1 MLYANQHVTLGQKWP
16 KSWFWLCFW
25 LRFGLVLDYLRPLLG
40 SLSQVFYTQ
49 HVTAAQK
56 LAKPMVLGL
65 FLFGIR
71 LFFFLLFLVLIQILN
86 VLAKP
91 FPMIP
96 NTPES
101 DLKCMRYRVGKMTN
115 IFTYIQNSFICLDIC
130 VQANIYKLSLAKVC
144 SNKLRLK
151 INKTSSAFLG

>member
-56 LAKPMVLGL
+56 LAKPMV
-65 FLFGIR
+65 
-71 LFFFLLFLVLIQILN
+71 FFVLDWFCFRLFLVLIQFLDA
-86 VLAKP
+86 LAKP

-96 NTPES
+96 HTPQS
-101 DLKCMRYRVGKMTN
+101 DLKCMGYRVGQNDKHVYIHTKLIH
-115 IFTYIQNSFICLDIC
+115 IFKYMCLYF
-130 VQANIYKLSLAKVC
+130 QANIYKLSSAKVC
-144 SNKLRLK
+144 SNKLRSK
-151 INKTSSAFLG
+151 INKTSSAWLG

>member
-1 MLYANQHVTLGQKWP
+1 MVLAVFSALVWFGFGLSEAIAQFPITSKCFFNPNMSLQLKNWPNQ
-16 KSWFWLCFW
+16 WFWVYFC
-25 LRFGLVLDYLRPLLG
+25 LVLDC
-40 SLSQVFYTQ
+40 
-49 HVTAAQK
+49 
-56 LAKPMVLGL
+56 
-65 FLFGIR
+65 
-71 LFFFLLFLVLIQILN
+71 FFFLLFLVLIQILN

-151 INKTSSAFLG
+151 INKTNSAFLG